1 MHLGQHCGGRIGPSS
16 CESNVGGTGVDRPDS
31 PRLSQTLNVENIMA
45 ASIQVAD
52 DLGGDLIGDFY
63 ASAEYRKA
71 MAAVEMRHAVFHI
84 TGEAHHGSKAEMPV
98 SDPGSTAA
106 HASATQPTESVVP
119 QDQPRKWW
127 WEFWR
132 HVGSCR
138 NSSHRDGSER
148 SHGWEAI
155 LGPPRRPP
163 SFLTRQT
170 IGPSEDRLQAQGE
183 RQE

>member
-1 MHLGQHCGGRIGPSS
+1 MVTGDGDLCASASIA
-16 CESNVGGTGVDRPDS
+16 VGGLVPAPVKATSVEQALIG
-31 PRLSQTLNVENIMA
+31 QTLNVENIMA

-52 DLGGDLIGDFY
+52 DLGGDLIGYFY

-71 MAAVEMRHAVFHI
+71 MAAVEIRHAVFHI

-106 HASATQPTESVVP
+106 PASATQPTESVVP

-132 HVGSCR
+132 
-138 NSSHRDGSER
+138 
-148 SHGWEAI
+148 
-155 LGPPRRPP
+155 PRR
-163 SFLTRQT
+163 
-170 IGPSEDRLQAQGE
+170 
-183 RQE
+183 